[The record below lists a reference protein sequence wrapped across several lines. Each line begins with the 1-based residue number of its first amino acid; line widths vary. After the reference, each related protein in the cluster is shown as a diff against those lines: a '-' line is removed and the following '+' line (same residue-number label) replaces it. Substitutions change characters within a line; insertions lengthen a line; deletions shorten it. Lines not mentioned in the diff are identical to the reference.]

1 MILLN
6 NLKRNNM
13 KRLLLFFGNFLVATI
28 FGWDIMDYYFLD
40 GINIIN
46 NDVNRVFIMWLGF
59 TVTVISSCWF
69 MVDHFKYK
77 EQFKNKGHE

>member
-1 MILLN
+1 
-6 NLKRNNM
+6 M
-13 KRLLLFFGNFLVATI
+13 KRLFLFFGNFLVSI
-28 FGWDIMDYYFLD
+28 FFGLDIMNYYLIG

-59 TVTVISSCWF
+59 IVTVISSCWF

-77 EQFKNKGHE
+77 QKLK